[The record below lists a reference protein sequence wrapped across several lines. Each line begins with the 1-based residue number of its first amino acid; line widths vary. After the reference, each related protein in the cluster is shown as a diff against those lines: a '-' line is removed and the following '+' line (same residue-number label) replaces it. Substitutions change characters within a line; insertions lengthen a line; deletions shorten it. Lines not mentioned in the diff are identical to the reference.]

1 MEILIKEIA
10 VNPVTK
16 NEDSAPGV
24 STLVWLQHNQNLLL
38 IVREFVRG
46 NTSPPHLI
54 SSIYIRMNMVYILST
69 SKGGT
74 TSRHKSSCLPGLWK
88 RFHFHFHLLAFNGI
102 IHRGD
107 IVQVNG
113 VQSGYPPTPS
123 YLSKDFQ

>member
-54 SSIYIRMNMVYILST
+54 SSIIYTHEYGLYSVYFKRWYDISAQIILPPWLMETFPFSLSFT
-69 SKGGT
+69 
-74 TSRHKSSCLPGLWK
+74 
-88 RFHFHFHLLAFNGI
+88 RF
-102 IHRGD
+102 
-107 IVQVNG
+107 
-113 VQSGYPPTPS
+113 
-123 YLSKDFQ
+123 